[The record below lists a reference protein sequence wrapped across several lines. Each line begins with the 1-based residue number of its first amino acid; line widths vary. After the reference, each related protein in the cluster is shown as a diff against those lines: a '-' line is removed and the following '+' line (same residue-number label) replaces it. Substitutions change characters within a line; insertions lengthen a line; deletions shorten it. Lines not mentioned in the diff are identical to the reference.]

1 MSEEKKYV
9 DVGTTSST
17 AADQD
22 VYTPIAAS
30 ERMKSSDV
38 FMIFVGLWV
47 AMFSVNIGMA
57 VGQSLSV
64 GPAILATILG
74 YAICGGF
81 AVLTGLIGQKIGLPS
96 YTLIKL
102 SMGSLGQILISFIM
116 FLAVSVGSLGM
127 QADIVGRSF
136 CETFSISYT
145 PVISGVVCA
154 IMMVSAILGMK
165 VMAKVSWVAMP
176 FFFVIALIAT
186 IMVIHR
192 YEGGFSAILAI
203 ENNTMTFGEA
213 IFLNAGAWA
222 AGAMVIPDLS
232 RFIKTPKAVA
242 ISVPASF
249 LVGAIPPICGVI
261 LGATLGESL
270 DAVFVKV
277 GLSILGF
284 IGVFAIGWTTNDNNA
299 YTAGLALNTALYPF
313 KRLTRRTTTIIVAI
327 LAVAGACF
335 GLGSLGFI
343 SFVAVFQGSF
353 NMSLVGVMIAHYFVV
368 SREVNRKGTY
378 LQTTGFSGLIAWF
391 VSGMLTYNNLLPLPF
406 ITNAVLAFV
415 LYLAL
420 FYGIERKFKNV
431 KEVPKVTPPRRVV

>member
-154 IMMVSAILGMK
+154 IMMVSAIP
-165 VMAKVSWVAMP
+165 VSYTH
-176 FFFVIALIAT
+176 L
-186 IMVIHR
+186 
-192 YEGGFSAILAI
+192 
-203 ENNTMTFGEA
+203 
-213 IFLNAGAWA
+213 
-222 AGAMVIPDLS
+222 
-232 RFIKTPKAVA
+232 
-242 ISVPASF
+242 
-249 LVGAIPPICGVI
+249 
-261 LGATLGESL
+261 TLP
-270 DAVFVKV
+270 
-277 GLSILGF
+277 
-284 IGVFAIGWTTNDNNA
+284 TT
-299 YTAGLALNTALYPF
+299 
-313 KRLTRRTTTIIVAI
+313 
-327 LAVAGACF
+327 
-335 GLGSLGFI
+335 
-343 SFVAVFQGSF
+343 
-353 NMSLVGVMIAHYFVV
+353 
-368 SREVNRKGTY
+368 
-378 LQTTGFSGLIAWF
+378 
-391 VSGMLTYNNLLPLPF
+391 
-406 ITNAVLAFV
+406 
-415 LYLAL
+415 
-420 FYGIERKFKNV
+420 
-431 KEVPKVTPPRRVV
+431 

>member
-1 MSEEKKYV
+1 
-9 DVGTTSST
+9 
-17 AADQD
+17 
-22 VYTPIAAS
+22 
-30 ERMKSSDV
+30 
-38 FMIFVGLWV
+38 
-47 AMFSVNIGMA
+47 
-57 VGQSLSV
+57 
-64 GPAILATILG
+64 
-74 YAICGGF
+74 
-81 AVLTGLIGQKIGLPS
+81 
-96 YTLIKL
+96 
-102 SMGSLGQILISFIM
+102 
-116 FLAVSVGSLGM
+116 
-127 QADIVGRSF
+127 
-136 CETFSISYT
+136 
-145 PVISGVVCA
+145 
-154 IMMVSAILGMK
+154 
-165 VMAKVSWVAMP
+165 
-176 FFFVIALIAT
+176 
-186 IMVIHR
+186 
-192 YEGGFSAILAI
+192 
-203 ENNTMTFGEA
+203 
-213 IFLNAGAWA
+213 
-222 AGAMVIPDLS
+222 MVIPDLT